1 MLNLKIFLKFF
12 NFFFLVLGNV
22 FFLIVE
28 VGIFYLLVKWE
39 VLGMFNGIVMG
50 YFLYKDGVKVYI
62 GGGYFFNIIGF

>member
-1 MLNLKIFLKFF
+1 MFI
-12 NFFFLVLGNV
+12 
-22 FFLIVE
+22 FLIVE
-28 VGIFYLLVKWE
+28 VGIFYLLVKWK